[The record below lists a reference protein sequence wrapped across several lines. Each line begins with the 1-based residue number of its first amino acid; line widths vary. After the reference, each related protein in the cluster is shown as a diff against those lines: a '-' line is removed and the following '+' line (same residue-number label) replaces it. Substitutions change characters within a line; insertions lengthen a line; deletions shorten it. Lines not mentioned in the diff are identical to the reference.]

1 MQTEYTFTISAPPP
15 TSFTASTPLDD
26 AAGWG
31 VVADTPTLHAVV
43 RQWMKDEPERLR
55 AVVRDTV
62 VQASRILQQT
72 LADTDHDHHGRRRS
86 TMSKAGGSERPR
98 VNETKAAAKVK
109 AEAAKPQQLAQL
121 QLLHE
126 VAYIPAN
133 HHALTLDA
141 LEPVVQLLQGA
152 DDLDVREAC
161 VRILWLLCSTND
173 AILDDLVSR
182 GIAGKLAHVVWK
194 GGGGGERDRGRVE
207 EGRAAMYT

>member
-15 TSFTASTPLDD
+15 TSFIASTPLND

-43 RQWMKDEPERLR
+43 HQWTKDEPERLR
-55 AVVRDTV
+55 AVMRDTV
-62 VQASRILQQT
+62 IQASRMLQQT
-72 LADTDHDHHGRRRS
+72 LVDTDHDHHGRRRS
-86 TMSKAGGSERPR
+86 TMSKAGGERPR

-126 VAYIPAN
+126 VASIPAN

-161 VRILWLLCSTND
+161 VRVLWLLCSTND
-173 AILDDLVSR
+173 AILDDLVRR
-182 GIAGKLAHVVWK
+182 GIAGKRGGGWGGEGSDVHVVHS
-194 GGGGGERDRGRVE
+194 GGEMGW
-207 EGRAAMYT
+207 